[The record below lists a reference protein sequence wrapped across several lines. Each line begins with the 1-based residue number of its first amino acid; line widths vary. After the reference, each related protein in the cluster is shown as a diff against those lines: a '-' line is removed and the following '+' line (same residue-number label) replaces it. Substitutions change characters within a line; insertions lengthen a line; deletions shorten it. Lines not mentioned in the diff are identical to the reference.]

1 MSAFP
6 SPWLFNQTSLCR
18 LRERRG
24 GGWWGRRSG
33 SGVSDGS
40 GGGGWWGRRSW
51 SGVSDGSGW
60 AGVWFQVQLKLYIY
74 HTPVKERIRVDQK
87 VAEEAEADS

>member
-1 MSAFP
+1 MLSE
-6 SPWLFNQTSLCR
+6 
-18 LRERRG
+18 REKG
-24 GGWWGRRSG
+24 GGWWGRRIG
-33 SGVSDGS
+33 
-40 GGGGWWGRRSW
+40 

-74 HTPVKERIRVDQK
+74 HTPVKESIRVDQK